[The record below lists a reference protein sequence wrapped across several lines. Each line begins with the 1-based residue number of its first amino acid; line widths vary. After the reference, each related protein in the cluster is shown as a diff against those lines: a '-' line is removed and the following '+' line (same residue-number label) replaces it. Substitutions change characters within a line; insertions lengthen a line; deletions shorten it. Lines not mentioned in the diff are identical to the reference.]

1 MTTKE
6 KSSICDWS
14 TASLPGKD
22 STTPND
28 LDRALTETA
37 EEMRFDWAELLPSER
52 IKTRIKEIA
61 LGLFQFAALVAF
73 CCFG

>member
-6 KSSICDWS
+6 KSSICDRS

-22 STTPND
+22 SPTPYD
-28 LDRALTETA
+28 LDRVLAEAA
-37 EEMRFDWAELLPSER
+37 EEMQFDLPELLPSER
-52 IKTRIKEIA
+52 IKTRIMEIA
-61 LGLFQFAALVAF
+61 LGLLLFAALVAF